1 MQRHV
6 ESAFAAAA
14 HLHVDSKLA
23 EAVHG
28 YRGVL
33 RALPSHSGALNNLGA
48 ALITL
53 SRFEEAAKTLNAA
66 ARASPSAVDSYLNLG
81 IAHKSRGNHG
91 EAASAYEA
99 AVRVAPSASTY
110 GRLGGALLSNSA
122 ASGGDDARDLLQ
134 RALGALAA
142 ATRLEPLDGTLWE
155 RRGDACLA
163 AGEAAQARPAGG
175 DARRAA
181 ERAHAE
187 AAHSFERAL
196 GIGPTSIGSYTK
208 LAMALH
214 ALGTA
219 GRPALLSQLLGAM
232 RQLQLDAPHATRL
245 VGGDGDGGGGDVG
258 GGSPREITY
267 AARGDLPGKQ
277 PADCTVRALEL
288 APPSPP
294 PPPSPSPPPPPPS
307 PSLIAAFATPLYVH
321 ALPADTAAPLN
332 TALRDELLRRAAT
345 EPSLSRSNRGGWQSE
360 ANLLS
365 AAELP
370 PPLRELRER
379 ALEAVDGFVREATR
393 RGAAPPTAVR
403 ASILNA
409 WANVNRRGDVNLFHD
424 HPQAI
429 LSGVYYVDGAGGALE
444 LVDPRYTLRT
454 HAPPAQFE
462 PPCDHLGSD
471 DAQLRPGYLFE
482 HAGTLQVPPTP
493 GSFVL
498 FPAWLMHRVR
508 PHDGDGAR
516 VSVSFNV
523 WLGCDDGGIECVR
536 PLFRGA

>member
-1 MQRHV
+1 MFASFTGFSMASLTPEYKERHPP
-6 ESAFAAAA
+6 
-14 HLHVDSKLA
+14 K
-23 EAVHG
+23 
-28 YRGVL
+28 
-33 RALPSHSGALNNLGA
+33 
-48 ALITL
+48 
-53 SRFEEAAKTLNAA
+53 
-66 ARASPSAVDSYLNLG
+66 AS
-81 IAHKSRGNHG
+81 
-91 EAASAYEA
+91 
-99 AVRVAPSASTY
+99 
-110 GRLGGALLSNSA
+110 
-122 ASGGDDARDLLQ
+122 
-134 RALGALAA
+134 
-142 ATRLEPLDGTLWE
+142 
-155 RRGDACLA
+155 
-163 AGEAAQARPAGG
+163 
-175 DARRAA
+175 
-181 ERAHAE
+181 
-187 AAHSFERAL
+187 
-196 GIGPTSIGSYTK
+196 
-208 LAMALH
+208 
-214 ALGTA
+214 
-219 GRPALLSQLLGAM
+219 
-232 RQLQLDAPHATRL
+232 
-245 VGGDGDGGGGDVG
+245 
-258 GGSPREITY
+258 
-267 AARGDLPGKQ
+267 
-277 PADCTVRALEL
+277 
-288 APPSPP
+288 
-294 PPPSPSPPPPPPS
+294 
-307 PSLIAAFATPLYVH
+307 
-321 ALPADTAAPLN
+321 
-332 TALRDELLRRAAT
+332 
-345 EPSLSRSNRGGWQSE
+345 
-360 ANLLS
+360 
-365 AAELP
+365 ELP

-444 LVDPRYTLRT
+444 LVDPRYTLRN